1 VRRSLVV
8 VALSLVL
15 PAAALAQSNAVPKR
29 PRLDP
34 DIGADTNDARLYHL
48 HGLAKLS
55 KFPQEAADAFYWA
68 SRLDPAWADP
78 LYARRVAVLVH
89 NRWLRSGYLNDEARV
104 LESAEMKQLDSL
116 QLQAISL
123 NPFLAPKLDIELFRA
138 SVAGDWTGAERLQ
151 IESALD
157 DWLRQAGPFTR
168 AWAYFSQ
175 GNYPEAIK
183 SYRTALGSAKNPAR
197 VRASLAR
204 AYFLSGDRTRA
215 LEEMRLAV
223 RELRD
228 DDKDRLVR
236 VYESK
241 AIYEHAIG
249 LVHEVSGAIDSA
261 RAAYGRALQEDL
273 AYWPAHRQLGMLLL
287 SAGDT
292 AGAVAELGQ
301 AVQLKGDDA
310 GLRYAYGYVLT
321 AANKLDEAVAEF
333 KKAIELAPDYAAPY
347 AFVGRIYDAAGF
359 APQAMDYYEAFVVR
373 APKRDPQLA
382 RTMHRLTVLAS
393 QPDSAKATKTP

>member
-1 VRRSLVV
+1 VRRTRVIAALV
-8 VALSLVL
+8 LVL
-15 PAAALAQSNAVPKR
+15 PLSAGAQSDGVPKR
-29 PRLDP
+29 PRLDAS
-34 DIGADTNDARLYHL
+34 IGADTNDARLYHL

-68 SRLDPAWADP
+68 ARLDPAWADP
-78 LYARRVAVLVH
+78 LYARRVAVLMH
-89 NRWLRSGYLNDEARV
+89 NRWLRSGYLNDEERV

-116 QLQAISL
+116 QLHAISL

-151 IESALD
+151 IENALD
-157 DWLRQAGPFTR
+157 DWLRQSGPFTR

-183 SYRTALGSAKNPAR
+183 SYRNALGSAKNPAR
-197 VRASLAR
+197 VRANLAR
-204 AYFLSGDRTRA
+204 AYFLSGDRQKA

-223 RELRD
+223 RDLRD

-241 AIYEHAIG
+241 AIYEHATG
-249 LVHEVSGAIDSA
+249 LIHEVGGATDSA
-261 RAAYGRALQEDL
+261 KAAYGRALQEDL

-287 SAGDT
+287 TTGDT
-292 AGAVAELGQ
+292 AAAIAELAQ

-310 GLRYAYGYVLT
+310 GLRYSYGYVLT

-333 KKAIELAPDYAAPY
+333 RKATELAPDYAAPY
-347 AFVGRIYDAAGF
+347 AFIARIYDAAGF
-359 APQAMDYYEAFVVR
+359 GLQAMDYYEAFVAR
-373 APKRDPQLA
+373 AARRDPQLPRA
-382 RTMHRLTVLAS
+382 TQRLTTLAAEA
-393 QPDSAKATKTP
+393 DSAKGTRTP